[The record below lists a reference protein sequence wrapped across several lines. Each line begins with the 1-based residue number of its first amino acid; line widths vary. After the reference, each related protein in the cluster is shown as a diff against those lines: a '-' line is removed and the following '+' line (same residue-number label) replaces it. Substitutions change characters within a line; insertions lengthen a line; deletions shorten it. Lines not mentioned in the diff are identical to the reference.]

1 MRDITIWDLERRG
14 NDLSWDGCNLA
25 ELARQYGTPLYV
37 ANVALLEKSH
47 KALLGAFRAEGLEA
61 KIFFSYKTNPVP
73 DVLRYLAAL
82 GCGAEIISE
91 FEFWLATRMEIAGSD
106 IVVNGSVKSKELLRC
121 AVRRDAAAINVE
133 SVDEIRSLQKIAV
146 DLNRPV
152 NVGLR
157 INPCLAISRFDFTLT
172 AGSRRSHI
180 GFAPQSREWKEAL
193 RILHDESRLK
203 LRGLHFHI
211 GTGVRAA
218 RPYQLALETALKMW
232 SELLEAGFTPSI
244 LDIGGG
250 FSTPTLKEFSLLD
263 AIRFFGW
270 GKPPHQP
277 VGQEQGV
284 LLEEVARA
292 CSSTL
297 HGFVRER
304 GIAMPDIYVEPGRAL
319 VSSSHALLLK
329 VIAVRRRTR
338 GVEVAVCDAGAMS
351 LSPQLLSEHHAV
363 LVANK
368 AAGGPTARY
377 DLVGNLPA
385 PLDLIGLR
393 QELPVLEA
401 GDVLVVMDVGAYF
414 TSLGNNFAGPRPA
427 LVMIE
432 KGVPRLAR
440 RRESFED
447 MVSRDVS
454 MPSAENAVGRQGD
467 GRA

>member
-14 NDLSWDGCNLA
+14 NDLCWDGCSLR

-37 ANVALLEKSH
+37 VNAALLEESY
-47 KALLGAFRAEGLEA
+47 KALLGAFQTEGLEA
-61 KIFFSYKTNPVP
+61 KVFFSFKTNPVP
-73 DVLRYLAAL
+73 EILRCLAAL

-91 FEFWLATRMEIAGSD
+91 FEFWLASRMEIAGSN
-106 IVVNGSVKSKELLRC
+106 IVVNGSAKSEGLLRG
-121 AVRRDAAAINVE
+121 AVKREVTAINLE
-133 SVDEIRSLQKIAV
+133 SLDEIRSLQKIAA

-157 INPCLAISRFDFTLT
+157 INPCLEISRFDFTLT
-172 AGSRRSHI
+172 TGSRKSHI
-180 GFAPQSREWKEAL
+180 GFAPQSKDWQEAL
-193 RILHDESRLK
+193 RILHDESRLR

-218 RPYQLALETALKMW
+218 RPYRLALETALKMW
-232 SELLEAGFTPSI
+232 SELLGAGFAPSI

-270 GKPPHQP
+270 GRPPHP
-277 VGQEQGV
+277 PAGRAQGV
-284 LLEEVARA
+284 LLKEVARA
-292 CSSTL
+292 CSATL
-297 HGFVRER
+297 RGFVREHR
-304 GIAMPDIYVEPGRAL
+304 IAMPEIYVEPGRAL
-319 VSSSHALLLK
+319 VSSSHALLLG
-329 VIAVRRRTR
+329 VVAVRTRTR
-338 GVEVAVCDAGAMS
+338 GVEVAICDAGAMS

-368 AAGGPTARY
+368 AGGGPTSRY

-401 GDVLVVMDVGAYF
+401 GDVLAVMDVGAYF

-427 LVMIE
+427 LVVIE
-432 KGVPRLAR
+432 KGVPKLAR
-440 RRESFED
+440 RRESFEE

-454 MPSAENAVGRQGD
+454 MSSTAETPGR
-467 GRA
+467 